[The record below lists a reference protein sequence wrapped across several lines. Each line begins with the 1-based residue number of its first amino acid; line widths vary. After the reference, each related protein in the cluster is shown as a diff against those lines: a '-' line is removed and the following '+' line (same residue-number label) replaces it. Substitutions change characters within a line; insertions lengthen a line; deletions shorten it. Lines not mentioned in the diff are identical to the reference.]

1 MPIMGR
7 YLGRSILGF
16 TGLVMA
22 MLMILLGIYLFAA
35 EQDDIGVG
43 SYALSD
49 AFWFSLLN
57 LPRQVFILLPI
68 AALIGSLLALGSF
81 ARTSE
86 LTVMRAAGVSAMR
99 LGAWAGATGV
109 AMALAAWLIGDYVA
123 PPLER
128 MAREHKTFAKFKQVS
143 LTGNQRAWAKDGDTF
158 ISVQQQT
165 NENQFGGVYVF
176 RFDSDRRLIS
186 IGHAIDARASADN
199 LWELRDYAES
209 VIQAPN
215 ATANAT
221 DGAMPAV
228 GESIIASRVPTQ
240 MLATNFPSEFLGLA
254 TSTPDSLSGR
264 MLLNLIRHN
273 RANGLETRAFETAL
287 WVRVARTVAMVFLV
301 MLAVPFAL
309 AGSARSGGGGVRMI
323 LGILVGTAFTL
334 FAKMLEDGA
343 VVFDLAPIVVAW
355 APTAVLATI
364 TLIALARIR

>member
-1 MPIMGR
+1 
-7 YLGRSILGF
+7 
-16 TGLVMA
+16 MA
-22 MLMILLGIYLFAA
+22 MLMILLGIYLFAT

-49 AFWFSLLN
+49 ALWVSLLN

-68 AALIGSLLALGSF
+68 ASLIGALLALVNL

-86 LTVMRAAGVSAMR
+86 LTVMRAAGVSVMR

-109 AMALAAWLIGDYVA
+109 AMTLAAWLIGDYVA

-128 MAREHKTFAKFKQVS
+128 MAREHKTFAKYKQVS

-176 RFDSDRRLIS
+176 RFDSERRLIS
-186 IGHAIDARASADN
+186 VGHATDARASADN

-209 VIQAPN
+209 VIQRHN
-215 ATANAT
+215 ADQGAT
-221 DGAMPAV
+221 PTV
-228 GESIIASRVPTQ
+228 GQNIIASRVPTQ

-264 MLLNLIRHN
+264 VLLNLIHHN
-273 RANGLETRAFETAL
+273 RANGLDTRVYEIAL
-287 WVRVARTVAMVFLV
+287 WVRMARTVAMVFLV
-301 MLAVPFAL
+301 MLAVPFAV
-309 AGSARSGGGGVRMI
+309 GGTARSGSGGVRI
-323 LGILVGTAFTL
+323 LLGVLVGTAFSL

-343 VVFDLAPIVVAW
+343 AVFDLTPFFVAW
-355 APTAVLATI
+355 VPTALLAVATM
-364 TLIALARIR
+364 IALARVR

>member
-1 MPIMGR
+1 MPIMAR
-7 YLGRSILGF
+7 YLGRSIAAF

-22 MLMILLGIYLFAA
+22 MLMILLAIYLIAA

-49 AFWFSLLN
+49 AFLFAVLN
-57 LPRQVFILLPI
+57 LPRQIFMLLPI
-68 AALIGSLLALGSF
+68 AALIGALLALGNL

-99 LGAWAGATGV
+99 IGVWAGATGV
-109 AMALAAWLIGDYVA
+109 AMAIGSWIIGDYVA

-128 MAREHKTFAKFKQVS
+128 LAREHKTFAKYKQIS

-176 RFDSDRRLIS
+176 RFDSERHLIS
-186 IGHAIDARASADN
+186 VGRATDARASDDN

-209 VIQAPN
+209 VIQPRA
-215 ATANAT
+215 AEDSANP
-221 DGAMPAV
+221 AM
-228 GESIIASRVPTQ
+228 GESIVASRVATQ

-254 TSTPDSLSGR
+254 TSSPDSLSGR
-264 MLLNLIRHN
+264 TLLNLIRHN
-273 RANGLETRAFETAL
+273 SANGLETRAFETAL
-287 WVRVARTVAMVFLV
+287 WVRIARTVALVFLV

-309 AGSARSGGGGVRMI
+309 GGSARSGGGGVRI
-323 LGILVGTAFTL
+323 LLGIMVGTAFTL

-343 VVFDLAPIVVAW
+343 GVFSLAPIVVAW
-355 APTAVLATI
+355 VPTAVLALI
-364 TLIALARIR
+364 TMVALARVR